1 MPSPVIDSF
10 FKDTVLSTLGIDS
23 PNAAFPRPCDG
34 DGVPGKRVPHS
45 FVVSAMHSNLDG
57 SWQPFLLSN
66 YERLH
71 VSKGGRFQGPSADNW
86 PLWEMLAATT
96 RAPTF
101 FEPWE
106 KKGHEF
112 VDGGIVA
119 NNPAM
124 LAISEAMAIWPN
136 RPIGT
141 VVSVGCGH
149 SLNTA
154 HKAKKGIVYWAN
166 QLVDMA
172 TDSYQTHTQVK
183 QLLQSFN
190 AARVSNPIKYFRL
203 EPTAAPFAFMDA
215 RRRAIQEIKDVV
227 EDYVDENEA
236 LFHVVASS
244 LLAHDDGYVDV
255 DGVGR
260 RRPRA

>member
-1 MPSPVIDSF
+1 
-10 FKDTVLSTLGIDS
+10 
-23 PNAAFPRPCDG
+23 
-34 DGVPGKRVPHS
+34 
-45 FVVSAMHSNLDG
+45 
-57 SWQPFLLSN
+57 
-66 YERLH
+66 
-71 VSKGGRFQGPSADNW
+71 
-86 PLWEMLAATT
+86 MLA
-96 RAPTF
+96 F
-101 FEPWE
+101 
-106 KKGHEF
+106 
-112 VDGGIVA
+112 
-119 NNPAM
+119 
-124 LAISEAMAIWPN
+124 SEAMAIWPN

-203 EPTAAPFAFMDA
+203 EPTAHPAFMDA

-227 EDYVDENEA
+227 EEYVDENEA

-244 LLAHDDGYVDV
+244 LLAHDDGYVEPRRR
-255 DGVGR
+255 GR